1 MMRGTLYIVVDGR
14 PIHRYVA
21 EFQTD
26 NVLEFKREIE
36 RLTRQAGAVPTDAVF
51 EFGPIGRSWEK

>member
-14 PIHRYVA
+14 PIRYVE

-36 RLTRQAGAVPTDAVF
+36 RLTRQAGEVPTDAVF
-51 EFGPIGRSWEK
+51 EFGPIGRSWDK